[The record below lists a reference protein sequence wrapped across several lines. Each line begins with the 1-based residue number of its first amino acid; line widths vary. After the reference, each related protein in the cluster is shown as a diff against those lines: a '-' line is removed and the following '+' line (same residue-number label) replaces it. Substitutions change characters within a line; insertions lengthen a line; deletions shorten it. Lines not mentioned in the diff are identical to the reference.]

1 MTEGLEIHY
10 LSQSFEGEK
19 LDIEQL
25 KEEDGDLFR
34 IRRDGS
40 EITSCRLSWHDAEK
54 A

>member
-1 MTEGLEIHY
+1 VTEGLEIHY

-25 KEEDGDLFR
+25 KEDGDLFR

-54 A
+54 S